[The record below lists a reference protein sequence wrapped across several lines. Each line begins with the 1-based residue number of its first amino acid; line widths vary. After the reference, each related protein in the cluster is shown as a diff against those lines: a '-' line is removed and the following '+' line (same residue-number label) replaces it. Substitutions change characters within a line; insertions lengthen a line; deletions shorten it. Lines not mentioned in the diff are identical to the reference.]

1 MCGAAPNPTSVARA
15 WEEAT
20 GGIIIE
26 GYGMTESSPII
37 LGNPISP
44 ERRPGTLGIPYPS
57 TEVRLVDPED
67 ASREVAAGEVGELL
81 ARGPQVFSGYWKD
94 PEESAE
100 VLEEGGWL
108 RTGDLVRQE
117 EDGFY
122 VIADRRKE
130 LIISGGFN
138 IYPTEVE
145 AAVRSMPQV
154 EEVAVVGLPAEAG
167 NESVVAAI
175 LPKDGQSV
183 TLEQVREWAATT
195 LSHYALPRQIAILT
209 EMPRSQ
215 IGKVLRRVGHA

>member
-1 MCGAAPNPTSVARA
+1 V
-15 WEEAT
+15 
-20 GGIIIE
+20 
-26 GYGMTESSPII
+26 
-37 LGNPISP
+37 
-44 ERRPGTLGIPYPS
+44 
-57 TEVRLVDPED
+57 
-67 ASREVAAGEVGELL
+67 
-81 ARGPQVFSGYWKD
+81 ARGPQVFTGYWD
-94 PEESAE
+94 NPEESAE
-100 VLEEGGWL
+100 AMLDGGWL

-154 EEVAVVGLPAEAG
+154 EDVAVVGLPAEAG

-175 LPKDGQSV
+175 LPKEGQTV
-183 TLEQVREWAATT
+183 TLEQVREWAAKN
-195 LSHYALPRQIAILT
+195 LSNYALPRQIAILT

-215 IGKVLRRVGHA
+215 IGKVLRRVVRDELLAAREAASGAATAAAVSIVEHFPGRGERKDDAQHDSEDDKTPH